1 MTHTSAFREASIQP
15 AATHKGIRRPSHSRW
30 LFSACVALLLAR
42 PALLSAAS
50 QEVTLTTCKGALSSE
65 FATLGI
71 NAAWQIDWPER
82 ITHVSPR
89 IMTSIHEQIC
99 ADTFGL
105 LSEDSGQDEGGVVA
119 ARLDYAQIHLF
130 RRAADM
136 VKEPEDS
143 HCARALDFHAHLNVL
158 FVTDGYIGYKMN
170 GLHNEG
176 GNGCHSFVIARV
188 LSLASGRPLS
198 ASDLIATN
206 RFSALYAHIVNK
218 ACAEVDV
225 KPFDSEP
232 NYNPADR
239 FFDSAN
245 FMIEPEGIRWY
256 LSPYSVFSGCAGV
269 VDTLVT
275 WDELKPFFAERGYW
289 NAFRNLH
296 AGAKTIS
303 RKK

>member
-1 MTHTSAFREASIQP
+1 MTHTSVFCKASIHP
-15 AATHKGIRRPSHSRW
+15 AAYPNGRPRTDYRRW
-30 LFSACVALLLAR
+30 IFSACAVVLAAV
-42 PALLSAAS
+42 PPLLSAEPQA
-50 QEVTLTTCKGALSSE
+50 VTLTTCKGKISSS
-65 FATLGI
+65 FGTLGI
-71 NAAWQIDWPER
+71 NAEWAIDWIDR
-82 ITHVSPR
+82 ATHIPPVV
-89 IMTSIHEQIC
+89 MTAVHKQIC

-143 HCARALDFHAHLNVL
+143 HCARALDFHAYLNVL

-225 KPFDSEP
+225 KPFDPEP
-232 NYNPADR
+232 NYKPSDR
-239 FFDSAN
+239 FFDTAN
-245 FMIEPEGIRWY
+245 FMIEPKGIRWY
-256 LSPYSVFSGCAGV
+256 LSPYSVFPGCAGV
-269 VDTLVT
+269 VDTLVS
-275 WDELKPFFAERGYW
+275 WDELKPFFAELGYW
-289 NAFRNLH
+289 SALRKLH
-296 AGAKTIS
+296 AGAKTIL
-303 RKK
+303 RKE